1 MLCSVHGLAWSAGW
15 RVALNKAANRV
26 DHEEPCKANKV
37 TIKLSLESPI
47 ALQIQAALS
56 VEAGEFNLGH
66 NHTPEIFIS
75 SSIILK
81 FKKTE
86 IIMK

>member
-1 MLCSVHGLAWSAGW
+1 MEHGSKKGCKQ
-15 RVALNKAANRV
+15 RIDR
-26 DHEEPCKANKV
+26 EEHCKINKV

-47 ALQIQAALS
+47 ALETQAALW
-56 VEAGEFNLGH
+56 VKTAEFNLGH
-66 NHTPEIFIS
+66 NYTPETFML

-81 FKKTE
+81 FKKPE